1 MHHSHHTVSTTSA
14 AQAAVPP
21 QRRAHR
27 VAGAVA
33 TLLLAASGA
42 LALHTSPSRAEQL
55 AAPAIAMP
63 APVVS
68 GLPDFTQLVERVGP
82 SVVNIRTTARVP
94 MRGLRGG
101 LPGMDEDMMEF
112 FRQFGLPV
120 PGMPP
125 QRRGPR
131 GGEPESRTV
140 PNGVGSGFI
149 ISGDGYI
156 LTNHHVVEG
165 SEDVIVTLT
174 DQREF
179 KAKVIGSDERTDVA
193 LIKIEAH
200 NLPTVRIGNVEQLKV
215 GEWVMAIGSPFGLE
229 NSVTAGIVSAKQR
242 DTGSYLPFIQ
252 TDVAVNP
259 GNSGGPLLN
268 MRGEVVGINSQIY
281 SRSGGFMG
289 ISFAIPIDEAMQVSE
304 QLKGNGRVVRG
315 RIGVRIGP
323 VSAEVAESLGLERRN
338 AGALVSAVE
347 PDSPAAS
354 AGLQAGDIIT
364 HFNGKAIDSVSDLP
378 RLVGSTAP
386 GSQSTLQIFRHGKT
400 QQLAITVGET
410 PASANEAGSP
420 RSGGASQQEQA
431 KANAFGL
438 AAQDLSEAEKK
449 NLGVRGGVRISAVSG
464 AAAQAGIEVG
474 DVVLAIGQ
482 TEVLN
487 RQDFDAALRKA
498 DAKRP
503 ISVLIRRDDWAQ
515 YVLIRPQG

>member
-1 MHHSHHTVSTTSA
+1 MHHSHHTVSTPPAFQAA
-14 AQAAVPP
+14 AQP

-27 VAGAVA
+27 VAGAAA
-33 TLLLAASGA
+33 TLLLVASGA
-42 LALHTSPSRAEQL
+42 LALHSSPSQAEQP
-55 AAPAIAMP
+55 AAPAIAAP
-63 APVVS
+63 AVVVG

-131 GGEPESRTV
+131 GDSESRTV

-193 LIKIEAH
+193 LIKIDAH

-323 VSAEVAESLGLERRN
+323 VSAEVAESLGLQRRN

-386 GSQSTLQIFRHGKT
+386 GSQGTLQIFRHGKT
-400 QQLAITVGET
+400 QQLNITVGET
-410 PASANEAGSP
+410 PASANEAGGA
-420 RSGGASQQEQA
+420 RSGASQQEQA

-449 NLGVRGGVRISAVSG
+449 SLGVRGGVRVSAVSG
-464 AAAQAGIEVG
+464 AAAQAGIEAG

-487 RQDFDAALRKA
+487 RQDFDTALRKV